1 MTWAL
6 KRTGE
11 LADDVES
18 PGSARGYARVVVL
31 ELRNGGPMRPKSLCL
46 VFLLLLAPGLHSQ
59 EDDARLVDP
68 SLNLAENLHLNAQAE
83 ALLMTID
90 ATLQRHS
97 PALPEPGERRLAL
110 LTLDAVLHDEYA
122 PSRPPVQAFLQRRI
136 ARAVEQIASTRV
148 SAGARI
154 WKLYNHG
161 FVIRTASVTFAFDLV
176 SARNVR
182 SDGFRIP
189 NELIAQ
195 LAEQCDALFISHRHR
210 DHADETVARAFLE
223 RGKPVVAPPEVWQG
237 RPIHA
242 TLTHLKRV
250 AHEEQIVSV
259 QGGAQHLRVVCYP
272 GHQGASIENNVPLV
286 FTPEN
291 LSFGHFGDQ
300 SNSDDFAWI
309 DRVKDHYKVDV
320 LLPNCW
326 TTDIVRAVAGFDPA
340 VVITGHENEMGHTI
354 DHREPYWLTYKRRSG
369 SARFGGDPDVGYET
383 PLLLMTWGES
393 YHYEQR

>member
-1 MTWAL
+1 MKSKL
-6 KRTGE
+6 
-11 LADDVES
+11 LS
-18 PGSARGYARVVVL
+18 P
-31 ELRNGGPMRPKSLCL
+31 
-46 VFLLLLAPGLHSQ
+46 VFLLLLVPGLHGQ
-59 EDDARLVDP
+59 EHDPRLVDP
-68 SLNLAENLHLNAQAE
+68 SLTLAENQHLDAQAQ
-83 ALLMTID
+83 ALLTAVD
-90 ATLQRHS
+90 ATLQRHT
-97 PALPEPGERRLAL
+97 PALPEPSERRLAL

-122 PSRPPVQAFLQRRI
+122 PSRPPVQAFLERRI
-136 ARAVEQIASTRV
+136 ARAVEQIVSTRIR
-148 SAGARI
+148 SGARI
-154 WKLYNHG
+154 WKMYNHG
-161 FVIRTASVTFAFDLV
+161 FVVRTASVTFAFDLV
-176 SARNVR
+176 SARNVG

-189 NELIAQ
+189 DELIEQ
-195 LAEQCDALFISHRHR
+195 LAEQCDALFISHRHS
-210 DHADETVARAFLE
+210 DHADELVARAFLG

-237 RPIHA
+237 RPIHSR
-242 TLTHLKRV
+242 LTHLKRV
-250 AHEEQIVSV
+250 AHEKQVLLV
-259 QGGAQHLRVVCYP
+259 KNGAQRLRIACYP

-286 FTPEN
+286 FTPED
-291 LSFGHFGDQ
+291 LSFAQFGDQ

-309 DRVKDHYKVDV
+309 DRVRDHHEVDV